1 MAGRNTRPVRPG
13 MWGDVSFPSTNPPR
27 NPITP
32 GGPQPSPPNRPA
44 PPSGDVSGIPPGR
57 NPPAGADGTPPTRP
71 GAEGGGADA
80 PGATR
85 PNTGGDA
92 GAAGASA
99 APPRTWGQFLGGN
112 LGGAATSAGVGLGLA
127 GATGAFSGGG
137 GLFGSALDAGA
148 SVANTALIMDAIRD
162 MYNNTV
168 ESITGNPVNMAIV
181 AGVVGFMLF
190 RK

>member
-1 MAGRNTRPVRPG
+1 MSAPGRNTRPVRPG
-13 MWGDVSFPSTNPPR
+13 MWGDVGFSNPPR
-27 NPITP
+27 NPISP
-32 GGPQPSPPNRPA
+32 GNPAPSPPNRPA

-85 PNTGGDA
+85 PATGGDA

-99 APPRTWGQFLGGN
+99 TPQRTWGQFLGG
-112 LGGAATSAGVGLGLA
+112 GASGVATSATLGLGVA
-127 GATGAFSGGG
+127 GLTGAFAPGGFG
-137 GLFGSALDAGA
+137 GNLIDAGA
-148 SVANTALIMDAIRD
+148 SVANTALIVDAIRD

-168 ESITGNPVNMAIV
+168 SSITDNPVNMAIV

-190 RK
+190 RR